1 MHLKLNLQ
9 MFAEGDVNDT
19 GADAG
24 TEEQSLGSYE
34 QFEQLYNN
42 QAEDGSEGEG
52 DTVNND
58 SDDSLGGDDDSA
70 DGGIEKNLQEQ
81 QPWKNQYNAQQA
93 AQRRR
98 QEEAQRVQR
107 ERDAVFAQIYH
118 GQINP
123 YTNKPIQSEKDYQQY
138 VQQYTQDQLQQAGVD
153 QSVVQQAVNA
163 DPRVQQAAAIIQQ
176 QQAMAAQQAQQ
187 AQTQQ
192 FHAALQ
198 AIQQLDPTVKGF
210 EDIINNPHFAE
221 IEQRWQK
228 GYSLE
233 DAYYL
238 ANRIELSQKKQAAA
252 KQQVINQATG
262 KKHLKP
268 TGNNGAGED
277 VQVPADVMAMYREM
291 NPKATEAEIRK
302 NYAKFMKG

>member
-19 GADAG
+19 GAETGA
-24 TEEQSLGSYE
+24 EEQSLSGYE

-58 SDDSLGGDDDSA
+58 SDDSLGSDDDSA
-70 DGGIEKNLQEQ
+70 DGGIEQDQQEQ

-198 AIQQLDPTVKGF
+198 AIRQLDPTVKGF

-221 IEQRWQK
+221 IEQRWKK

-277 VQVPADVMAMYREM
+277 VQVPSDVMAMYREM

>member
-1 MHLKLNLQ
+1 MRLKLNLQ
-9 MFAEGDVNDT
+9 MFAEGD
-19 GADAG
+19 ASDAG
-24 TEEQSLGSYE
+24 TEEQSLGGYE

-42 QAEDGSEGEG
+42 QAEDDPEGED

-70 DGGIEKNLQEQ
+70 DGEIEQDQHEQ

-198 AIQQLDPTVKGF
+198 AIQQFDPSVKSF
-210 EDIINNPHFAE
+210 EDIISNPHFSE

-238 ANRIELSQKKQAAA
+238 ANRSELSQKKQAAA

-268 TGNNGAGED
+268 TGNNGTGED
-277 VQVPADVMAMYREM
+277 VQVPSDVMAMYREM

>member
-1 MHLKLNLQ
+1 MSLKLNLQ

-19 GADAG
+19 GAETGA
-24 TEEQSLGSYE
+24 EEQSLSGYE

-42 QAEDGSEGEG
+42 QTEDDPEGE
-52 DTVNND
+52 DNTVNND

-70 DGGIEKNLQEQ
+70 DGGDEQNQQEQ